1 MVSKELPPSAAIMRY
16 SHNEQIKHSIVF
28 APAPDPPAQQIVMG
42 AAVFAYSGP
51 RTEVPCNIVS
61 CRPWFSSWGLHANA
75 LIEGRAP
82 NVRHDALSGVAARE
96 GMHVGTSNTAWY
108 VIRSCDLAHPP
119 RHHHLRLRRCA
130 SELRAAFDVRFLR

>member
-1 MVSKELPPSAAIMRY
+1 MVSKELPPSAAITRY

-28 APAPDPPAQQIVMG
+28 APAPDPLAQQIVMG
-42 AAVFAYSGP
+42 AAVVAYSGP

-75 LIEGRAP
+75 LIEGLAP

-96 GMHVGTSNTAWY
+96 GCMSVQATQPGMSSAAATWRTPL
-108 VIRSCDLAHPP
+108 VIIICG
-119 RHHHLRLRRCA
+119 CA
-130 SELRAAFDVRFLR
+130 VALLS